1 VNCQEARELFSARVD
16 DALSSDERARLEGHL
31 AGCPECRRE
40 LARFE
45 GTVALLRGV
54 VPARAPVGFVDRVLA
69 EARPVGW
76 QERLR
81 RRLFQPLAWGQPIAA
96 TVGIL
101 VAVSAVYLY
110 QKSPELQQAA
120 RPTITYPARVQADKA
135 DAPAQPAKTPAPP
148 SPSGRPATPVTELE
162 SRLDA
167 SRDAPGA
174 AGGKGKEATRSAPA
188 PIKKESG
195 LTDRTLQEERY
206 ATVTDETKR
215 VESSETGAPSSGRVV
230 ASPRAAEP
238 PASSTPPEPPAA
250 AARPAEGP
258 AAPQPAVP
266 PGARERQL
274 GARSDTDTRAYGRS
288 GAANLASKTVAL
300 DVAGRLAVT
309 DRPAAERALAALLAR
324 LGAVEVGRYA
334 ETDSLVVDVIVPG
347 SAYGQLAEGL
357 AAIGRWQ
364 PDRVPGEL
372 PPQVRVSVRLV
383 N

>member
-16 DALSSDERARLEGHL
+16 DALSSDERAGLEGHL

-76 QERLR
+76 PERLR

-101 VAVSAVYLY
+101 IAVSAVYLY
-110 QKSPELQQAA
+110 QRSPELQQAA

-135 DAPAQPAKTPAPP
+135 DAPAQSAKTPAPS
-148 SPSGRPATPVTELE
+148 SPSVRPAPPVTELE

-174 AGGKGKEATRSAPA
+174 AGGKEKGATRSAPA
-188 PIKKESG
+188 PIKKEAE
-195 LTDRTLQEERY
+195 LADRTLQEERY

-215 VESSETGAPSSGRVV
+215 AESSETGAPSSGRVV

-238 PASSTPPEPPAA
+238 PAAA
-250 AARPAEGP
+250 TRPAEGP
-258 AAPQPAVP
+258 AAPRPTAPPA
-266 PGARERQL
+266 ARERQL
-274 GARSDTDTRAYGRS
+274 GARSDTDTRAFGRS

-334 ETDSLVVDVIVPG
+334 ETDSLVVDVVVPG

-364 PDRVPGEL
+364 PDRVPDEL
-372 PPQVRVSVRLV
+372 PPQVRVSVRIV